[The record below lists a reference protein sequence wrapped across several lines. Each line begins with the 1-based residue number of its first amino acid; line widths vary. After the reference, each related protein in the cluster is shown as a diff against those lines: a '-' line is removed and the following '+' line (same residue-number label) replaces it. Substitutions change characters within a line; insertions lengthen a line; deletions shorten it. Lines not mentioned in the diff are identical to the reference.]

1 MTGASPFADRRASG
15 LWLAA
20 IVLLLALRLPS
31 LVQPA
36 GGDQGLYGYS
46 GQRILAG
53 GVMYRDMWDQK
64 PPALAFVYAGL
75 WRVHRTQAVVPAAD
89 LVAAAGVAWALVVL
103 GRRRYSSNIGF
114 GAAAIFLLL
123 GDPYL
128 QRLSGIYVRGQA
140 EPFIALAIA
149 ASLVML
155 ANPDRRRFHLV
166 GAGVGLAIAF
176 WLKYN
181 AAAYGLPLAVA
192 VAAWTPP
199 SGMTWRQV
207 AEDLGWIVLGFVV
220 VGAAV
225 LAYFAAHRAL
235 DDLRLATLDYNLR
248 YSNETYDGIPGLVR
262 YLVTFPIV
270 RARVE
275 PLWFVGGL
283 GTALLLLRARASA
296 SSLVVFGWIVA
307 AIVSIAINGGRSLP
321 NYFVQANP
329 ALALAAS
336 AGLASVVGASRWVR
350 SAVVVLL
357 LGALWR
363 VGSDTPLWGLRLA
376 SIPGLVENVRYDLDY
391 IRGSVD
397 RDAYLARFRGQKHDA
412 LENERL
418 VRYVLATTTPAESIF
433 VFGFSGGSVCWLS
446 ERVSSSR
453 FFWSRPVT
461 TEFAADHPGYGSH
474 GLLDDLTRRPPAMI
488 ALQKEEWHSLDFF
501 MSRPALRNWLQAG
514 YTLDHET
521 SMFAVWR
528 RKR

>member
-1 MTGASPFADRRASG
+1 M
-15 LWLAA
+15 
-20 IVLLLALRLPS
+20 
-31 LVQPA
+31 
-36 GGDQGLYGYS
+36 
-46 GQRILAG
+46 
-53 GVMYRDMWDQK
+53 
-64 PPALAFVYAGL
+64 
-75 WRVHRTQAVVPAAD
+75 
-89 LVAAAGVAWALVVL
+89 
-103 GRRRYSSNIGF
+103 
-114 GAAAIFLLL
+114 
-123 GDPYL
+123 
-128 QRLSGIYVRGQA
+128 
-140 EPFIALAIA
+140 
-149 ASLVML
+149 
-155 ANPDRRRFHLV
+155 
-166 GAGVGLAIAF
+166 GLAIAF

-296 SSLVVFGWIVA
+296 SSLVVFGWMVA

-336 AGLASVVGASRWVR
+336 AGLAQLSAPPGGFAPRLSCSSSVPSGASVPTPRCGACASRLSRAWSKTCATISTTSVERSIATPTSRGFAGRNTTRWKT
-350 SAVVVLL
+350 S
-357 LGALWR
+357 
-363 VGSDTPLWGLRLA
+363 GSCAD
-376 SIPGLVENVRYDLDY
+376 I
-391 IRGSVD
+391 
-397 RDAYLARFRGQKHDA
+397 
-412 LENERL
+412 
-418 VRYVLATTTPAESIF
+418 LATTTPADPDI
-433 VFGFSGGSVCWLS
+433 
-446 ERVSSSR
+446 RVWFLRRQCLLAQRRASASR

-461 TEFAADHPGYGSH
+461 H
-474 GLLDDLTRRPPAMI
+474 
-488 ALQKEEWHSLDFF
+488 
-501 MSRPALRNWLQAG
+501 
-514 YTLDHET
+514 
-521 SMFAVWR
+521 
-528 RKR
+528 